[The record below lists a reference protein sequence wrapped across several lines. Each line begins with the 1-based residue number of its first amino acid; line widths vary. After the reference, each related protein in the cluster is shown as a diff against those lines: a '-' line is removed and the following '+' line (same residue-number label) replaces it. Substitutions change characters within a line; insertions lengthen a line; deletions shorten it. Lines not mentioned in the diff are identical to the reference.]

1 MPIVFPLV
9 GAGLG
14 YLFAENPT
22 ANDVILGALIGLGVG
37 VLLSLALLFG
47 LAALGSRNRYF

>member
-1 MPIVFPLV
+1 MPIVFPFI

-37 VLLSLALLFG
+37 ILLSLALVFG
-47 LAALGSRNRYF
+47 LALGSRNRRF